1 MEKTYYFADDDFV
14 DAVYGNVDSAVCI
27 DLNEIKILARE
38 WDMTTA
44 ELLEQFHEAT
54 PAEIEEYGISTGW

>member
-1 MEKTYYFADDDFV
+1 MERIYYVANEEFSDRI
-14 DAVYGNVDSAVCI
+14 YGDETPVCL

-44 ELLEQFHEAT
+44 ELLEQFHEASHK
-54 PAEIEEYGISTGW
+54 EIEEFGFSSGF